1 MQEEL
6 GEIPSYTFM
15 NKIIVSIDSRWK
27 DYFGTDNPTF
37 KAVIENGKYVL
48 IGPKVSTKDPIE
60 PRNQPGEA
68 VVIEQ

>member
-6 GEIPSYTFM
+6 GELRSHNVG
-15 NKIIVSIDSRWK
+15 NKIIIAIDSRWL
-27 DYFGTDNPTF
+27 DYFNSENPTF

-60 PRNQPGEA
+60 PHNQPGEA